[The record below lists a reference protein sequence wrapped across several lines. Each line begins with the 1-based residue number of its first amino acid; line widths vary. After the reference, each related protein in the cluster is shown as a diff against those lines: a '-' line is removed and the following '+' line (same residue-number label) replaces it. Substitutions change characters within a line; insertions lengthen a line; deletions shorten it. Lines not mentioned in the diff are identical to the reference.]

1 MLLPLYEDTV
11 QVARVLW
18 VASGGPAQRSGIKV
32 GDKVSVPAPREPI
45 SLPQHLFH
53 LPSGSDLRR
62 EKLQSSPRSSRL
74 STLTLR
80 LRERRARER
89 EKLLSSS
96 PWTRKQAI
104 SLERFKPVI
113 DYERL
118 CNEHCTVTE
127 SGCGMY
133 RQLRS
138 RLTWFKI
145 ALQFVLVAILQWH
158 PQNFRIFGPPPPVTV
173 PFTQPIST
181 IIPFWTTPLPS
192 SSVWRHLWMVPYQ
205 SLVGSSVWKLW
216 TR

>member
-1 MLLPLYEDTV
+1 MRDDHTLVPGESNAQLEPEPFAIVTPIVLPFYEDTV

-45 SLPQHLFH
+45 SLPQHIFH

-80 LRERRARER
+80 LREGREGER

-133 RQLRS
+133 RQLRN

-145 ALQFVLVAILQWH
+145 A
-158 PQNFRIFGPPPPVTV
+158 QNLSYMTKDTNDNVCSLSGQHC
-173 PFTQPIST
+173 FTT
-181 IIPFWTTPLPS
+181 
-192 SSVWRHLWMVPYQ
+192 
-205 SLVGSSVWKLW
+205 G
-216 TR
+216 

>member
-1 MLLPLYEDTV
+1 MLGPALLGCILTFPYFLDGNRAARTVVPRESNAQSEPEPFAIVTPMLLPLYEDTV

-145 ALQFVLVAILQWH
+145 ALQFVLVAILQ
-158 PQNFRIFGPPPPVTV
+158 
-173 PFTQPIST
+173 
-181 IIPFWTTPLPS
+181 
-192 SSVWRHLWMVPYQ
+192 
-205 SLVGSSVWKLW
+205 
-216 TR
+216 